1 MTILTVFNRNSTSAL
16 PVLADIATSINN
28 EHKEIVGINRRALEH
43 ARTAGTLL
51 RQAKDQVGHGPWSK
65 WMMTNLECSKR
76 TAQAYMQIAE
86 NWAELE
92 RKCEEKAQELADLGL
107 ETALKL
113 LAKPKLQIPPKR
125 PLSPGD
131 EDSEAL
137 PRPNYQASPLH
148 AGVSRI
154 VATEDDGDQYVVTS
168 VKPQCIEAS
177 NSDANAFLRT
187 LRLAVRGLQ
196 SLRGMAVQFAVQDEA
211 EISTLVEEGVSALT
225 GIKEDISNE

>member
-16 PVLADIATSINN
+16 PVLADIAASINN
-28 EHKEIVGINRRALEH
+28 VHREVLGMKRRALEH
-43 ARTAGTLL
+43 ARMAGTLL
-51 RQAKDQVGHGPWSK
+51 RQAKDEIGHGGWLD
-65 WMMTNLECSKR
+65 WRNANLEFSER
-76 TAQAYMQIAE
+76 TAQVYMRIAE
-86 NWAELE
+86 KWDELE
-92 RKCEEKAQELADLGL
+92 QKCKEKAQDFADLGI
-107 ETALKL
+107 EQASKL
-113 LAKPKLQIPPKR
+113 LADPKPELPPKR
-125 PLSPGD
+125 PLSLGD

-168 VKPQCIEAS
+168 VKPQCIDTS
-177 NSDANAFLRT
+177 NSDANAFLHT